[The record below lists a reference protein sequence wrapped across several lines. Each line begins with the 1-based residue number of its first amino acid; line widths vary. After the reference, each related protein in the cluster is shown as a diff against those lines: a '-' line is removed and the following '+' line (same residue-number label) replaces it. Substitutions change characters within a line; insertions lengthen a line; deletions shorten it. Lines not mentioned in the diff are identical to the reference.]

1 MSSPA
6 GKVQLGTSSN
16 SATHFETDNL
26 LLKRNGK
33 LNSGRCIEFPFFFK

>member
-6 GKVQLGTSSN
+6 GKVWLGPSSN
-16 SATHFETDNL
+16 SATQLETDNL

-33 LNSGRCIEFPFFFK
+33 WNSGRCIEFPFFL